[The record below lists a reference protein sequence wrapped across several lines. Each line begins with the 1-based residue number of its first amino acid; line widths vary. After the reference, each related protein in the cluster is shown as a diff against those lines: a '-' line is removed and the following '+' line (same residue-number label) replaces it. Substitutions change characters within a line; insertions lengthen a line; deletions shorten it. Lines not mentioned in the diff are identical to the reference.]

1 MTFEQELA
9 ACLEEI
15 ARAARRHL
23 ADPADPAWRDRLST
37 ATADAFAIIHDCPR
51 PLRAI
56 MVEELLAGDP
66 VVTVGT
72 DPSEAA
78 APWYNLRPHKRPG
91 QLPESIPLNGEG
103 MSLSDQ
109 VLRDR
114 GYTEDEIRGLFLSS
128 GQDITSESMADFKA
142 GKTFSWDELW
152 AKIDAGP
159 HGMRS

>member
-1 MTFEQELA
+1 MTSEQELA

-56 MVEELLAGDP
+56 TVEELLAGDP

-72 DPSEAA
+72 DPSEAS
-78 APWYNLRPHKRPG
+78 APWYNLHPHKRPG
-91 QLPESIPLNGEG
+91 PLPEPVSQEGNGP
-103 MSLSDQ
+103 SASDI
-109 VLRDR
+109 VLGDQ
-114 GYTEDEIRGLFLSS
+114 E
-128 GQDITSESMADFKA
+128 
-142 GKTFSWDELW
+142 
-152 AKIDAGP
+152 
-159 HGMRS
+159 